1 MTVTTR
7 RALIPAHGRGAI
19 PALVAEP
26 GRGSGPGILLLHEIF
41 GITDYIRRR
50 ATTLAEAGYV
60 TLVPDLYW
68 RLGDNVVIEEGD
80 EGALESGLDYRQR
93 LDFSA
98 AVDDAVAAL
107 EHLDEMEE
115 SLGHGGVLGFCL
127 GAGIAFGVA
136 VRADPSTAVFYY
148 GSDIPGQLSRA
159 HEVRCPALFHWGGDD
174 DYVPAE
180 ARASVDSAFSGRTDI
195 ETHVYAGA
203 SHAFDNDAS
212 PLFSR
217 PEQSAEAWQRTEE
230 FLGRTLPVSHLHWQP
245 GLD

>member
-7 RALIPAHGRGAI
+7 RALIPAHGIGAM
-19 PALVAEP
+19 PALLAEP
-26 GRGSGPGILLLHEIF
+26 GQGSGPGLVLLHEIF
-41 GITDYIRRR
+41 GITGYIQRR
-50 ATTLAEAGYV
+50 ATALAEAGYI

-68 RLGDNVVIEEGD
+68 RLGEDVVINEAG
-80 EGALESGLDYRQR
+80 EGALAAGLDYRQR
-93 LDFSA
+93 LDFGA

-107 EHLDEMEE
+107 EYLDEMEE

-136 VRADPSTAVFYY
+136 VHADPSTAVLYY

-159 HEVRCPALFHWGGDD
+159 HEVRCPTLFHWGGDD

-180 ARASVDSAFSGRTDI
+180 AREAVAAAFGERDDA
-195 ETHVYAGA
+195 EAHVYPGA
-203 SHAFDNDAS
+203 SHAFDNDTS

-217 PEQSAEAWQRTEE
+217 PPQSAEAWQRTED
-230 FLGRTLPVSHLHWQP
+230 FLARTLPVASS
-245 GLD
+245 G